1 MALRQMVQQL
11 KDRYDDL
18 CEEIENISLHIVGT
32 QEDMEM
38 ALKEF
43 METVADK
50 LEGMEK
56 KICKAQ
62 DKVNRK

>member
-1 MALRQMVQQL
+1 MVQQL
-11 KDRYDDL
+11 KKRYDDL
-18 CEEIENISLHIVGT
+18 REQIKNLSVDIVGT

-38 ALKEF
+38 TLKEF

-56 KICKAQ
+56 KVCKLH
-62 DKVNRK
+62 DKDNHK

>member
-1 MALRQMVQQL
+1 V
-11 KDRYDDL
+11 D
-18 CEEIENISLHIVGT
+18 IVGT

-38 ALKEF
+38 TLKEF

-56 KICKAQ
+56 KVCKLH
-62 DKVNRK
+62 DKDNHK